1 MGWSPNGEPRFTRPS
16 ARGKNRSMSSRAGSG
31 EAGDWAWIGA
41 MLDERRRP
49 EALRHALRELG
60 FSRKA
65 LLEGL
70 ASQLGLT
77 ATQLREPDRA
87 AVKVCRRDRLGSLI
101 PELVSHPDAAPGR
114 GGARVG
120 ERPPACST
128 SSTRKSSNA
137 GCAKTRHSPR
147 VLEPRLQREGLALVG
162 VDALRRLAR
171 TAPSSTRRVAADWIA
186 RPAKVR

>member
-1 MGWSPNGEPRFTRPS
+1 
-16 ARGKNRSMSSRAGSG
+16 MSSNAGSG

-70 ASQLGLT
+70 ASQLGLN

-87 AVKVCRRDRLGSLI
+87 AVKACRRDRLGSLI
-101 PELVSHPDAAPGR
+101 PELVSHPDARLAAVGHAWLAAPGMLYELDPKVIER
-114 GGARVG
+114 WLCEDEALARL
-120 ERPPACST
+120 
-128 SSTRKSSNA
+128 
-137 GCAKTRHSPR
+137 
-147 VLEPRLQREGLALVG
+147 LEPRLQSEGLALVG
-162 VDALRRLAR
+162 VDALKRLAR
-171 TAPSSTRRVAADWIA
+171 TAPSSTRQVAADWIA
-186 RPAKVR
+186 RLQR